1 MIMDNSANQTT
12 KSEPTIRYKIVHKHT
27 REAIGWAYIIE
38 HSKCSSRNLDD
49 FELVNFSADESILL
63 DNNND
68 GRQQS
73 NERPQNLVEDL
84 EISSSSDDDGSSFNI
99 TTENI
104 SSPIPDNHTHISS
117 SSNFNE
123 KIKESMYPTSVCVDL
138 SSKID
143 VSNEKNGLDA
153 NISNKKNKEYSK
165 ALSVGKSMVSEI
177 LEDIKSEFKVQ
188 NDIKPNENSKERSEK
203 RRKRVVESQQ
213 NTSNK
218 KIDSYLFFK
227 ADPNDKNVDKSKR
240 KGTCSL
246 CNDGKLIGRKSFGP
260 HILSFHEEDWICPN
274 CKEKVRAKNV
284 VSHRKKCLASE

>member
-1 MIMDNSANQTT
+1 MSMDNSANQTT
-12 KSEPTIRYKIVHKHT
+12 KSEPAIRYKIVHKNT
-27 REAIGWAYIIE
+27 REVIGWAYIIE
-38 HSKCSSRNLDD
+38 DSKCSSRNLDD

-63 DNNND
+63 DNNN

-104 SSPIPDNHTHISS
+104 SSPIPDNHTHISN
-117 SSNFNE
+117 SSNFKE
-123 KIKESMYPTSVCVDL
+123 KVKENMSRTPPVYVDS

-153 NISNKKNKEYSK
+153 KISNKKIKEYSK
-165 ALSVGKSMVSEI
+165 AISVGKSMVSEI

-188 NDIKPNENSKERSEK
+188 NDIRPNENSIERSEK
-203 RRKRVVESQQ
+203 HRKRVVESQQ

-218 KIDSYLFFK
+218 KIDHYLFFK

-274 CKEKVRAKNV
+274 CTEKVRAKNV
-284 VSHRKKCLASE
+284 ASHRKKCLASE